1 MKRSKIVA
9 VLTGAVSIILAIAYL
24 ILAQLLDYRGEMQP
38 APQSQLLSP
47 TVVAYSLPTINHI

>member
-24 ILAQLLDYRGEMQP
+24 ILAQLLDYRGEMRP
-38 APQSQLLSP
+38 APQSQMPSP
-47 TVVAYSLPTINHI
+47 TVVAHLSATDNL